1 MIEMTLL
8 AMLLA
13 YSIYITW
20 QEAKIG
26 YLKSRIEWR
35 NADCATQVQTIE
47 DLKAELAAAHTE
59 LARIKDIAESTL
71 QSKGG
76 RDDA

>member
-20 QEAKIG
+20 QEAKINQ
-26 YLKSRIEWR
+26 LKSRIEWR
-35 NADCATQVQTIE
+35 DADCATQAQTIK
-47 DLKAELAAAHTE
+47 DLKAELVAAHAE
-59 LARIKDIAESTL
+59 LSRIKDIAVSTL

-76 RDDA
+76 DDDA

>member
-1 MIEMTLL
+1 MIEMTLR

-13 YSIYITW
+13 QTIYVAW

-35 NADCATQVQTIE
+35 NADYAVQVQFVKN
-47 DLKAELAAAHTE
+47 LKAELAAAHTE